1 LNRFTKWINHKET
14 EHYTKKLNKIT
25 DEIKSISKD
34 LENLSTEELSKEFQK
49 YKNQSIEQANENL
62 KNVYAIV
69 YVLFKKIYNITLH
82 DVQLH
87 GAIAL
92 YDGNIAEM
100 RTGEGKTYTS
110 ALPTILNATIAPTH
124 VVTVNEYLAK
134 RDKEELEPLYKAL
147 GFTVGLNLN
156 EMNITQKRAAYD
168 CDIMYSTANE
178 LGFDYLKD
186 NMVPNLSYRVNQHGY
201 NSTLIDEVDLVL
213 IDEARTPLIIGQD
226 SKSPAGP
233 IMEAQNIVS
242 TLSPETDL
250 KIDYKSRSVSLTNAG
265 AEKVANAYNLVNIYD
280 EDNIGYMHLINE
292 ALLSNFIYK
301 ENVDYAITKGKNKEV
316 CIIDSFTGRMQP
328 GRRFSNGLHQ
338 ALEAKHLRNGV
349 EIKEEN
355 KTIATIT
362 LQNYFRLYNKISGM
376 SGTAIEEQNEFQEVY
391 GLKVI
396 PIQPNKPLIRKDEEI
411 IAFTTAKMKWDY
423 VVERIIYHNKEH
435 RPVLVGTVSVE
446 DSELLSKRLSKARLK
461 HKVLNAKQNEEEAK
475 IIAQA
480 GAKNA
485 ITIATNMAGRG
496 TDIKVDD
503 DTELVVILT
512 ELNESSRIDNQLK
525 GRTSRQGAPGRTE
538 TIISLE
544 DSIFKR
550 VNVDFMKRFNL
561 TNPLPKQFIKA
572 FKSIQEELES
582 NSYSARR
589 SALKFDDVIREQ
601 RNIFYNTRN
610 KILQSFHNENNFIVE
625 LMYEALSGNEEAL
638 NNFNFLTVDDKAKRA
653 LAKEVLLYSLDKAW
667 VDHIDKLEAL
677 KSGIGWRGQ
686 NGKNPIITYQNEANE
701 LYEKFKQQVY
711 DLAIEA
717 ILDLKDYTALKTRNV
732 YANKTESNFQKRG
745 KIKWN
750 G

>member
-1 LNRFTKWINHKET
+1 MNRFTKWINHKET

-34 LENLSTEELSKEFQK
+34 LENLSTEELSKAFQK
-49 YKNQSIEQANENL
+49 YKNQSIEQANNNL

-134 RDKEELEPLYKAL
+134 RDKEELEPLYKSL

-292 ALLSNFIYK
+292 ALLANFIYK

-446 DSELLSKRLSKARLK
+446 DSELLSKRLSKARLN

-610 KILQSFHNENNFIVE
+610 KILQSFHNENNFVVE

-745 KIKWN
+745 KIK
-750 G
+750 

>member
-1 LNRFTKWINHKET
+1 MNRFTKWINHKET

-49 YKNQSIEQANENL
+49 YKNQSIEKANENL

-69 YVLFKKIYNITLH
+69 YVLFKKLYNITLH

-92 YDGNIAEM
+92 YEGNIAEM

-134 RDKEELEPLYKAL
+134 RDKEELEPLYKSL

-156 EMNITQKRAAYD
+156 EMNITQKRIAYD
-168 CDIMYSTANE
+168 CDILYSTANE

-242 TLSPETDL
+242 TLLPETDL

-292 ALLSNFIYK
+292 ALLANFIYK

-745 KIKWN
+745 EN
-750 G
+750 

>member
-1 LNRFTKWINHKET
+1 MNRFTKWINHKET

-49 YKNQSIEQANENL
+49 YKKQSIEQANEKL

-92 YDGNIAEM
+92 YEGNIAEM

-226 SKSPAGP
+226 SKSPVAP
-233 IMEAQNIVS
+233 IMKAQNIVA

-265 AEKVANAYNLVNIYD
+265 AEKVADAYNLVNIYD
-280 EDNIGYMHLINE
+280 EDNIAYMHLINE
-292 ALLSNFIYK
+292 ALLANFIYQ

-423 VVERIIYHNKEH
+423 VVERIIYHNKKH
-435 RPVLVGTVSVE
+435 RPILVGTVSVE
-446 DSELLSKRLSKARLK
+446 DSELLSKKLSKARLK

-475 IIAQA
+475 IIALA

-496 TDIKVDD
+496 TDIKVDE

-512 ELNESSRIDNQLK
+512 ELNESTRIDNQLK

-610 KILQSFHNENNFIVE
+610 KILQSFHNEDNFVVE

-653 LAKEVLLYSLDKAW
+653 LAKELLLYSLDKEW

-745 KIKWN
+745 KIK
-750 G
+750 

>member
-1 LNRFTKWINHKET
+1 MNRFTKWINHKET

-49 YKNQSIEQANENL
+49 YKKQSIEQANENL

-92 YDGNIAEM
+92 YDSNIAEM

-134 RDKEELEPLYKAL
+134 RDKEELESLYEAL

-226 SKSPAGP
+226 SKSPVAP
-233 IMEAQNIVS
+233 IMKAQNIVA

-265 AEKVANAYNLVNIYD
+265 AEKVADSYNLVNIYD
-280 EDNIGYMHLINE
+280 EDNIAYMHLINE
-292 ALLSNFIYK
+292 ALLANFIYQ

-423 VVERIIYHNKEH
+423 VVERIIYHNKKH
-435 RPVLVGTVSVE
+435 RPILVGTVSVE
-446 DSELLSKRLSKARLK
+446 DSELLSKKLSKARLK

-475 IIAQA
+475 IIALA

-496 TDIKVDD
+496 TDIKVDE

-512 ELNESSRIDNQLK
+512 ELNESTRIDNQLK

-610 KILQSFHNENNFIVE
+610 KILQSFHNENNFIIE

-686 NGKNPIITYQNEANE
+686 NGKNPIITYQNEANV

-711 DLAIEA
+711 ELAIEA
-717 ILDLKDYTALKTRNV
+717 ILDLKDYTTLKTRNV
-732 YANKTESNFQKRG
+732 YANKTEANFQKRG
-745 KIKWN
+745 KIK
-750 G
+750 

>member
-1 LNRFTKWINHKET
+1 MNRFTKWINHKET

-34 LENLSTEELSKEFQK
+34 LENLSTEELSKAFQK

-69 YVLFKKIYNITLH
+69 YVLFKKLYNITLH

-92 YDGNIAEM
+92 YEGNIAEM

-134 RDKEELEPLYKAL
+134 RDKEELEPLYKSL

-242 TLSPETDL
+242 TLSPETEL

-292 ALLSNFIYK
+292 ALLANFIYK

-745 KIKWN
+745 KIK
-750 G
+750 

>member
-1 LNRFTKWINHKET
+1 MNRFTKWINHKET

-49 YKNQSIEQANENL
+49 YKKQSIEQANNNL

-69 YVLFKKIYNITLH
+69 YVLFKKLYNITLH

-92 YDGNIAEM
+92 YEGNIAEM

-292 ALLSNFIYK
+292 ALLANFIYK

-711 DLAIEA
+711 ELAIEA

-745 KIKWN
+745 KIK
-750 G
+750 

>member
-1 LNRFTKWINHKET
+1 MNRFTKWINHKET

-49 YKNQSIEQANENL
+49 YKNQSIAQANENL

-69 YVLFKKIYNITLH
+69 YVLFKKLYNITLH

-92 YDGNIAEM
+92 YEGNIAEM

-134 RDKEELEPLYKAL
+134 RDKEELEPLYKSL

-292 ALLSNFIYK
+292 ALLANFIYK

-446 DSELLSKRLSKARLK
+446 DSELLSKRLSKTRLK

-496 TDIKVDD
+496 TDIKVDE

-512 ELNESSRIDNQLK
+512 ELNESTRIDNQLK

-745 KIKWN
+745 KIK
-750 G
+750 

>member
-1 LNRFTKWINHKET
+1 MNRFTKWINHKET

-49 YKNQSIEQANENL
+49 YKKQSIEQANNNL

-69 YVLFKKIYNITLH
+69 YVLFKKLYNITLH

-92 YDGNIAEM
+92 YEGNIAEM

-134 RDKEELEPLYKAL
+134 RDKEELEPLYKSL

-156 EMNITQKRAAYD
+156 EMNITQKRTAYD

-292 ALLSNFIYK
+292 ALLANFIYK

-411 IAFTTAKMKWDY
+411 IAFSTAKMKWDY
-423 VVERIIYHNKEH
+423 VVERIIYHNQKH
-435 RPVLVGTVSVE
+435 RPILVGTVSVE
-446 DSELLSKRLSKARLK
+446 DSELLSKRLSKSRLK

-475 IIAQA
+475 IISQA

-610 KILQSFHNENNFIVE
+610 AILQSFHDEDNFVIE
-625 LMYEALSGNEEAL
+625 LMYEALSGNREAL

-711 DLAIEA
+711 ELAIEA

-745 KIKWN
+745 KIK
-750 G
+750 

>member
-1 LNRFTKWINHKET
+1 MNRFTKWINHKET

-25 DEIKSISKD
+25 DEVKSISKD

-49 YKNQSIEQANENL
+49 YKKQSIEQANKNL

-69 YVLFKKIYNITLH
+69 YVLFKRLYNITLH

-92 YDGNIAEM
+92 YEGNIAEM

-134 RDKEELEPLYKAL
+134 RDKEELEPLYKTL

-156 EMNITQKRAAYD
+156 EMNITQKRTAYD

-292 ALLSNFIYK
+292 ALLANFIYK

-610 KILQSFHNENNFIVE
+610 KILQSFHNENNFVVE
-625 LMYEALSGNEEAL
+625 LMYEALSGNEAAL

-745 KIKWN
+745 KIK
-750 G
+750 

>member
-1 LNRFTKWINHKET
+1 MNRFTKWINHKET

-69 YVLFKKIYNITLH
+69 YVLFKKLYNITLH

-92 YDGNIAEM
+92 YEGNIAEM

-134 RDKEELEPLYKAL
+134 RDKEELEPLYKSL

-156 EMNITQKRAAYD
+156 EMNITQKRAAYH

-292 ALLSNFIYK
+292 ALLANFIYK

-745 KIKWN
+745 KIK
-750 G
+750 

>member
-1 LNRFTKWINHKET
+1 MNRFTKWINHKET

-69 YVLFKKIYNITLH
+69 YVLFKKLYNITLH

-92 YDGNIAEM
+92 YEGNIAEM

-134 RDKEELEPLYKAL
+134 RDKEELEPLYKSL

-156 EMNITQKRAAYD
+156 EMNITQKRTSYD

-242 TLSPETDL
+242 TLSPENDL
-250 KIDYKSRSVSLTNAG
+250 KIDYKSRSVSLSNAG

-292 ALLSNFIYK
+292 ALLANFIYK

-446 DSELLSKRLSKARLK
+446 DSELLSKRLKKARLK

-610 KILQSFHNENNFIVE
+610 KILQSFHNENNFVVE

-745 KIKWN
+745 KIK
-750 G
+750 

>member
-1 LNRFTKWINHKET
+1 MNRFTKWINHKET

-49 YKNQSIEQANENL
+49 YKKQSIEQANNNL

-226 SKSPAGP
+226 SKSPVAP
-233 IMEAQNIVS
+233 IMKAQNIVA

-265 AEKVANAYNLVNIYD
+265 AERVADAYNLVNIYD
-280 EDNIGYMHLINE
+280 EDNIAYMHLINE
-292 ALLSNFIYK
+292 ALLANFIYQ

-423 VVERIIYHNKEH
+423 VVERIIYHNKKH
-435 RPVLVGTVSVE
+435 RPILVGTVSVE
-446 DSELLSKRLSKARLK
+446 DSELLSKKLSKARLK

-475 IIAQA
+475 IIALA

-496 TDIKVDD
+496 TDIKVDE

-512 ELNESSRIDNQLK
+512 ELNESTRIDNQLK

-610 KILQSFHNENNFIVE
+610 KILQSFHNENNFVVE
-625 LMYEALSGNEEAL
+625 LMYEALSDNEEAL

-745 KIKWN
+745 KIK
-750 G
+750 

>member
-1 LNRFTKWINHKET
+1 MNRFTKWINQKET
-14 EHYTKKLNKIT
+14 DHYTKKLIKIT
-25 DEIKSISKD
+25 EEIKLISQNFDSFSID
-34 LENLSTEELSKEFQK
+34 ELSKEFQK
-49 YKNQSIEQANENL
+49 YKKQTKEEATKNL
-62 KNVYAIV
+62 KYVYAIV

-92 YDGNIAEM
+92 YEGNIAEM

-134 RDKEELEPLYKAL
+134 RDKEELEPLYKSL

-156 EMNITQKRAAYD
+156 EMNITQKRAAYH

-242 TLSPETDL
+242 TLSPESDL

-292 ALLSNFIYK
+292 ALLANFIYK

-475 IIAQA
+475 IIALA

-589 SALKFDDVIREQ
+589 SALKFDDVVREQ

-610 KILQSFHNENNFIVE
+610 AILQSFHDNDNLVVE
-625 LMYEALSGNEEAL
+625 LMYEALCDNEEAI
-638 NNFNFLTVDDKAKRA
+638 NNFNLLTENDNAKRK
-653 LAKEVLLYSLDKAW
+653 LAKEILLYSLDKAW

-686 NGKNPIITYQNEANE
+686 NGKNPIITYQNEANA
-701 LYEKFKQQVY
+701 LYEKFKQQIY
-711 DLAIEA
+711 QHAIEA
-717 ILDLKDYTALKTRNV
+717 IIDLKDYTSLKTQNV
-732 YANKTESNFQKRG
+732 YANKTNSNFQKRG
-745 KIKWN
+745 KIK
-750 G
+750 

>member
-1 LNRFTKWINHKET
+1 MNRFTKWINHKET

-49 YKNQSIEQANENL
+49 YKKQSIEQANENL

-69 YVLFKKIYNITLH
+69 YVLFKRLYNITLH

-92 YDGNIAEM
+92 YEGNIAEM

-134 RDKEELEPLYKAL
+134 RDKEELEPLYKSL

-156 EMNITQKRAAYD
+156 EMNITQKRTAYD

-233 IMEAQNIVS
+233 IMEAQNIVP

-292 ALLSNFIYK
+292 ALLANFIYK

-423 VVERIIYHNKEH
+423 VVERIIYHNKKH
-435 RPVLVGTVSVE
+435 RPILVGTVSVE

-485 ITIATNMAGRG
+485 ITISTNMAGRG

-610 KILQSFHNENNFIVE
+610 AILQSFHDEDNFVVE

-745 KIKWN
+745 KIK
-750 G
+750 

>member
-1 LNRFTKWINHKET
+1 MNRFTKWINHKET

-69 YVLFKKIYNITLH
+69 YVLFKKLYNITLH

-92 YDGNIAEM
+92 YEGNIAEM

-134 RDKEELEPLYKAL
+134 RDKEELEPLYKSL

-156 EMNITQKRAAYD
+156 EMNITQKRAAYH

-242 TLSPETDL
+242 TLSPESDL

-292 ALLSNFIYK
+292 ALLANFIYK

-475 IIAQA
+475 IIALA

-745 KIKWN
+745 KIK
-750 G
+750 

>member
-1 LNRFTKWINHKET
+1 MNRFTKWINHKET

-49 YKNQSIEQANENL
+49 YKKQSIEQANNNL

-226 SKSPAGP
+226 SKSPVAP
-233 IMEAQNIVS
+233 IMKAQNIVA

-250 KIDYKSRSVSLTNAG
+250 KIDYKSRSVSLTNVG
-265 AEKVANAYNLVNIYD
+265 AEKVADAYNLVNIYD
-280 EDNIGYMHLINE
+280 EDNIAYMHLINE
-292 ALLSNFIYK
+292 ALLANFIYQ

-423 VVERIIYHNKEH
+423 VVERIIYHNKKH
-435 RPVLVGTVSVE
+435 RPILVGTVSVE
-446 DSELLSKRLSKARLK
+446 DSELLSKKLSKARLK

-475 IIAQA
+475 IIALA

-496 TDIKVDD
+496 TDIKVDE

-512 ELNESSRIDNQLK
+512 ELNESTRIDNQLK

-610 KILQSFHNENNFIVE
+610 KILQSFHNEDNFVVE
-625 LMYEALSGNEEAL
+625 LMYEALSGNEEAI

-686 NGKNPIITYQNEANE
+686 NGKNPIITYQNEANV

-711 DLAIEA
+711 ELAIEA
-717 ILDLKDYTALKTRNV
+717 ILDLKDYTTLKTRNV
-732 YANKTESNFQKRG
+732 YANKTEANFQKRG
-745 KIKWN
+745 KIK
-750 G
+750 

>member
-1 LNRFTKWINHKET
+1 MNRFTKWINHKET

-49 YKNQSIEQANENL
+49 YKKQSIEQANEKL

-92 YDGNIAEM
+92 YEGNIAEM

-134 RDKEELEPLYKAL
+134 RDKKELEPLYKAL

-226 SKSPAGP
+226 SKSPVAP
-233 IMEAQNIVS
+233 IMKAQNIVA

-265 AEKVANAYNLVNIYD
+265 AEKVADAYNLVNIYD
-280 EDNIGYMHLINE
+280 EDNIAYMHLINE
-292 ALLSNFIYK
+292 ALLANFIYQ

-423 VVERIIYHNKEH
+423 VVERIIYHNKKH
-435 RPVLVGTVSVE
+435 RPILVGTVSVE
-446 DSELLSKRLSKARLK
+446 DSELLSKKLSKARLK

-475 IIAQA
+475 IIALA

-496 TDIKVDD
+496 TDIKVDE

-512 ELNESSRIDNQLK
+512 ELNESTRIDNQLK

-610 KILQSFHNENNFIVE
+610 KILQSFHNEDNFVVE

-653 LAKEVLLYSLDKAW
+653 LAKELLLYSLDKEW

-745 KIKWN
+745 KIK
-750 G
+750 

>member
-1 LNRFTKWINHKET
+1 MNRFTKWLNHKET
-14 EHYTKKLNKIT
+14 EHYTKKLIKT
-25 DEIKSISKD
+25 TEQIKSIANE
-34 LENLSTEELSKEFQK
+34 LENLSIDELSKEFQK
-49 YKNQSIEQANENL
+49 YKKQTEEEANNNL

-69 YVLFKKIYNITLH
+69 YVLFKKIYKISLH

-92 YDGNIAEM
+92 YEGNIAEM

-134 RDKEELEPLYKAL
+134 RDKEELEPLYESL
-147 GFTVGLNLN
+147 GFSVGLNLN
-156 EMNITQKRAAYD
+156 EMGVTQKREAYN

-186 NMVPNLSYRVNQHGY
+186 NMVPDLAYRVNQHGF

-226 SKSPAGP
+226 SKSPIAP
-233 IMEAQNIVS
+233 IMQAHNIVTS
-242 TLSPETDL
+242 LSPKTDL
-250 KIDYKSRSVSLTNAG
+250 IIDYKTRSVSLTNEG
-265 AEKVANAYNLVNIYD
+265 AEKVNKAYNIKNIYD
-280 EDNIGYMHLINE
+280 ENNIGYIHLINE
-292 ALLSNFIYK
+292 ALLANFIYQ
-301 ENVDYAITKGKNKEV
+301 ENVDYAITKGKKKEV

-338 ALEAKHLRNGV
+338 ALEAKHLRKGV
-349 EIKEEN
+349 AIKEEN

-396 PIQPNKPLIRKDEEI
+396 PIKPNKPLNRKDKEI
-411 IAFTTAKMKWDY
+411 IAFTTAEEKWNF
-423 VVERIIYHNKEH
+423 VVKRIVHHNKKH
-435 RPVLVGTVSVE
+435 RPILVGTVSVG
-446 DSELLSKRLSKARLK
+446 DSELLSEKLNKLKLK
-461 HKVLNAKQNEEEAK
+461 HKVLNAKQNEAEAK
-475 IIAQA
+475 IIAKA

-496 TDIKVDD
+496 TDIKVDE

-525 GRTSRQGAPGRTE
+525 GRTSRQGAAGYTE

-550 VNVDFMKRFNL
+550 VNIDFIKRLKL
-561 TNPLPKQFIKA
+561 TNPLPNSFIKA
-572 FKSIQEELES
+572 FRAIQEELES

-589 SALKFDDVIREQ
+589 NALKFDDVVREQ
-601 RNIFYNTRN
+601 RNIFYATRN
-610 KILQSFHNENNFIVE
+610 SILKSFHDGDRLVID
-625 LMYEALSGNEEAL
+625 LMYEALQNNEDAI
-638 NNFNFLTVDDKAKRA
+638 NNFNILTEDDNAKRK
-653 LAKEVLLYSLDKAW
+653 LAKEILLYSLDKSW

-677 KSGIGWRGQ
+677 KSGIGWRSQ
-686 NGKNPIITYQNEANE
+686 NGKNPIITYQNEANI
-701 LYEKFKQQVY
+701 LYEKFKSQVY
-711 DLAIEA
+711 QHSIEA
-717 ILDLKDYTALKTRNV
+717 ILDLKEYTSLKTKNV
-732 YANKTESNFQKRG
+732 YAAKTENNFQKRG
-745 KIKWN
+745 KIK
-750 G
+750 

>member
-1 LNRFTKWINHKET
+1 MNRFTKWINHKET

-745 KIKWN
+745 KIK
-750 G
+750 

>member
-1 LNRFTKWINHKET
+1 MNRFTKWINHKET

-69 YVLFKKIYNITLH
+69 YVLFKKLYNITLH

-134 RDKEELEPLYKAL
+134 RDKEELEPLYKSL

-292 ALLSNFIYK
+292 ALLANFIYK

-745 KIKWN
+745 EN
-750 G
+750 

>member
-1 LNRFTKWINHKET
+1 MNRFTKWINQKET
-14 EHYTKKLNKIT
+14 DHYTKKLIKIT
-25 DEIKSISKD
+25 EEIKLISKD
-34 LENLSTEELSKEFQK
+34 FESLSTDELSNEFQK
-49 YKNQSIEQANENL
+49 YKKQTKEEATKNL
-62 KNVYAIV
+62 KYVYAIV

-110 ALPTILNATIAPTH
+110 ALPTILNATTAPTH

-134 RDKEELEPLYKAL
+134 RDKEELEPLYTTL

-156 EMNITQKRAAYD
+156 EMNVTQKREAYN

-186 NMVPNLSYRVNQHGY
+186 NMVPDLVYMVNQHGF

-226 SKSPAGP
+226 SVSPIAP
-233 IMEAQNIVS
+233 IMKAHNIVT

-250 KIDYKSRSVSLTNAG
+250 KIDYKTRTVSLTNEG
-265 AEKVANAYNLVNIYD
+265 AEKVSKAYNIENIYD
-280 EDNIGYMHLINE
+280 EHNISYMHLINE
-292 ALLSNFIYK
+292 ALLANFIYQ
-301 ENVDYAITKGKNKEV
+301 ENVDYAVTKGKNKEV
-316 CIIDSFTGRMQP
+316 CIIDTFTGRIQP

-362 LQNYFRLYNKISGM
+362 LQNYFRLYDKISGM

-396 PIQPNKPLIRKDEEI
+396 PIQPNKSLNRKDKEI
-411 IAFTTAKMKWDY
+411 IAFTTAEEKWNY
-423 VVERIIYHNKEH
+423 VVDRIIHHHKKH
-435 RPVLVGTVSVE
+435 RPILVGTVSVE
-446 DSELLSKRLSKARLK
+446 DSELLSKKLNKARLK

-475 IIAQA
+475 IIAKA
-480 GAKNA
+480 GIKDA

-496 TDIKVDD
+496 TDIKVED

-512 ELNESSRIDNQLK
+512 ELNESTRIDNQLK
-525 GRTSRQGAPGRTE
+525 GRTSRQGAAGFTE

-550 VNVDFMKRFNL
+550 VNVDFIKRFKL
-561 TNPLPKQFIKA
+561 ANPLPNSFIKA
-572 FKSIQEELES
+572 FKAIQEELES

-589 SALKFDDVIREQ
+589 SALKFDDVVREQ

-610 KILQSFHNENNFIVE
+610 AILQSFHDNNDNLVVE
-625 LMYEALSGNEEAL
+625 LMYEALCDNEEAI
-638 NNFNFLTVDDKAKRA
+638 NNFNLLTENDNAKRK
-653 LAKEVLLYSLDKAW
+653 LAKEILLYSLDKAW

-686 NGKNPIITYQNEANE
+686 NGKNPIITYQNEANA

-711 DLAIEA
+711 QHAIEA
-717 ILDLKDYTALKTRNV
+717 IIDLKDYTSLKTQNV
-732 YANKTESNFQKRG
+732 YANKTKSNFQKRG
-745 KIKWN
+745 KIK
-750 G
+750 

>member
-1 LNRFTKWINHKET
+1 MNRFTKWINHKET

-49 YKNQSIEQANENL
+49 YKKQSIEQANENL

-134 RDKEELEPLYKAL
+134 RDKEELESLYKAL

-226 SKSPAGP
+226 SKSPVAP
-233 IMEAQNIVS
+233 IMKAQNIVA

-265 AEKVANAYNLVNIYD
+265 AEKVADSYNLVNIYD
-280 EDNIGYMHLINE
+280 EDNIAYMHLINE
-292 ALLSNFIYK
+292 ALLANFIYQ

-423 VVERIIYHNKEH
+423 VVERIIYHNKKH
-435 RPVLVGTVSVE
+435 RPILVGTVSVE
-446 DSELLSKRLSKARLK
+446 DSELLSKKLSKARLK

-475 IIAQA
+475 IIALA

-496 TDIKVDD
+496 TDIKVDE

-512 ELNESSRIDNQLK
+512 ELNESTRIDNQLK

-610 KILQSFHNENNFIVE
+610 KILQSFHNENNFIIE

-686 NGKNPIITYQNEANE
+686 NGKNPIITYQNEANV

-711 DLAIEA
+711 ELAIEA
-717 ILDLKDYTALKTRNV
+717 ILDLKDYTTLKTRNV
-732 YANKTESNFQKRG
+732 YANKTEANFQKRG
-745 KIKWN
+745 EN
-750 G
+750 